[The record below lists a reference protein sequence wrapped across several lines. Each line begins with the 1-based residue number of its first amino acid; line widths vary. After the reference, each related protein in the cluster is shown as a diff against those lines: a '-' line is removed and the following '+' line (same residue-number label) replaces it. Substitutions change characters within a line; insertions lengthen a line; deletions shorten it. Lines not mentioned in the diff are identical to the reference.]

1 MTPDE
6 LVEAC
11 RYRRPVH
18 GEEVAPG
25 MVAMTMGRW
34 TLAQCVVLPS
44 FMGGPKPHGL
54 KVGHRHTV
62 LFRVTEAT
70 LHQPYGEVVMED
82 SPQELRRHLPIL
94 LEAHGRVLVTG
105 LGLGCVVRGLL
116 AKPEVEHV
124 DVVEKDLTILGW
136 MSPEFG
142 PDTRVTLHHGDAL
155 TYDWPEG
162 MEWDFAWHDL
172 HDDDGRLHVL
182 HAQVLAHYRFH
193 VERQGAWTMERTF
206 KRRLRR
212 SGAGWL
218 IG

>member
-1 MTPDE
+1 MSPDE
-6 LVEAC
+6 LVDAC
-11 RYRRPVH
+11 RYRRPVN

-34 TLAQCVVLPS
+34 TLAQCVILPS
-44 FMGGPKPHGL
+44 FMNGPQPEGL
-54 KVGHRHTV
+54 DVGDRHTV

-124 DVVEKDLTILGW
+124 DVVETSLTVLGW

-142 PDTRVTLHHGDAL
+142 TDPRVTLHYGDAL
-155 TYDWPEG
+155 SYDWPAG
-162 MEWDFAWHDL
+162 TRWDFAWHDL
-172 HDDDGRLHVL
+172 HHDEGKLCDLHISAMKRYL
-182 HAQVLAHYRFH
+182 DMAD
-193 VERQGAWTMERTF
+193 RQGVWGMDRTVKRLVKKYMEGF
-206 KRRLRR
+206 
-212 SGAGWL
+212 